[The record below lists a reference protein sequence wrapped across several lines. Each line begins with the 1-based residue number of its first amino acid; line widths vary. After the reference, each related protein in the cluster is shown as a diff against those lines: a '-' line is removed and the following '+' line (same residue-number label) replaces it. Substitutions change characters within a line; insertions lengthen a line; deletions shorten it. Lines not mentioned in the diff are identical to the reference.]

1 MLRLSMIAPARI
13 VATAACLVA
22 VAAFAGACSS
32 DLNPLK
38 AAYQPGPAAP
48 AFVAESRKPGGD
60 FLPVGVSAPARSI
73 RAKSAEGTKALEA
86 ELEGAR
92 GRNEAQGRSAE
103 SAGRAT
109 RPASATP

>member
-1 MLRLSMIAPARI
+1 MPRPIVPARPRP
-13 VATAACLVA
+13 VATIACLLA
-22 VAAFAGACSS
+22 VAGLAGACSS

-48 AFVAESRKPGGD
+48 AFVAESRKAGGD
-60 FLPVGVSAPARSI
+60 FLPVGVSAPARPI
-73 RAKSAEGTKALEA
+73 RAKSAEGTRALEA